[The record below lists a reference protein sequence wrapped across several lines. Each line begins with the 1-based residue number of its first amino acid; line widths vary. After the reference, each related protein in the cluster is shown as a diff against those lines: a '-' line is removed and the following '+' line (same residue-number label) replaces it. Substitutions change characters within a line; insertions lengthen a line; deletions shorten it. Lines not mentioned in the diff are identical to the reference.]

1 MDCSQNAIP
10 VCCRKLLQ
18 LNSDNLFI
26 PLLRNLSARMLH
38 MFSNILKNHLILKS
52 SHSQVFYKRTIL
64 KNSQSSQEITFAGVF
79 FQKRCSPVVCNLLK
93 MNFRHGYFRLSF
105 MKMVR
110 KEFWQSTSE
119 QLLLRKPQRYYKT
132 MLIQMLIKIY
142 MKDICIK
149 LINKF
154 ILL

>member
-93 MNFRHGYFRLSF
+93 MNLRHGYFRVSF

-110 KEFWQSTSE
+110 KEFLVEHLRTTSAQKTSKILQNNAYTNAYKNLYE
-119 QLLLRKPQRYYKT
+119 RY
-132 MLIQMLIKIY
+132 LHKI
-142 MKDICIK
+142 
-149 LINKF
+149 N
-154 ILL
+154 